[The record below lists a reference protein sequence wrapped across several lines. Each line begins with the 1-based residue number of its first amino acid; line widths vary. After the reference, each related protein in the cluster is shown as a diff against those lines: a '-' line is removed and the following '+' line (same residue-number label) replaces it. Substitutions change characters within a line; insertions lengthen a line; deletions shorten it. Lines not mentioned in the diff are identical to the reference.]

1 LRQGGI
7 DLISCPTCGRCQV
20 DLLEIARVVEEQL
33 PETDEGLK
41 VAVMGCTVNGPGEAR
56 DADVGIAGGRGKGML
71 FKRGLLLRRVPEEN
85 LAEALIMEIKQMLG
99 ERKQDHASD

>member
-1 LRQGGI
+1 
-7 DLISCPTCGRCQV
+7 
-20 DLLEIARVVEEQL
+20 LEIARVVEEQL
-33 PETDEGLK
+33 PETDESLK

-71 FKRGLLLRRVPEEN
+71 FKCGLLLRRVPEEN